1 MNERSIVAAILASG
15 IAAAF
20 RDKGSALPE
29 VAQQTVSLYHAILTE
44 LAKSN
49 LPPSQSTPQG
59 SSGSVSN
66 MPLASAEKLPDIVNE
81 CQANP
86 YQSTS
91 LQNVSEKLK
100 ISID

>member
-49 LPPSQSTPQG
+49 LPPSQSTP
-59 SSGSVSN
+59 
-66 MPLASAEKLPDIVNE
+66 
-81 CQANP
+81 
-86 YQSTS
+86 
-91 LQNVSEKLK
+91 
-100 ISID
+100 